1 MKVKIFF
8 PGAKSR
14 RSRAVLRISASQQA
28 GQLLVE
34 GKAKFQAGDRMGA
47 LALWERSLNSDPDP
61 GQRQAALFNATCVH
75 AAFGDV
81 ELAQI
86 TLREAVQCGLDFSKA
101 VEEPAAVDPAL
112 VRLVASQQVLIRLRK
127 FNEATLKAMGMAASP
142 PPFAEPRSSSSGSR
156 SGGSARSSG
165 RRSATLD
172 RDLSQILGT
181 DMQGIDTSAFGIV
194 KRVGIVLVA
203 LAALGVVLYVV
214 GINTVF
220 PDEAP
225 L

>member
-1 MKVKIFF
+1 
-8 PGAKSR
+8 
-14 RSRAVLRISASQQA
+14 
-28 GQLLVE
+28 
-34 GKAKFQAGDRMGA
+34 MGA
-47 LALWERSLNSDPDP
+47 LSLWERSLSSDPDP

-101 VEEPAAVDPAL
+101 VEEPMAIDPAL

-127 FNEATLKAMGMAASP
+127 FNESTLKSMGMNASS
-142 PPFAEPRSSSSGSR
+142 PPFAEPRSFSVR
-156 SGGSARSSG
+156 TGSAQSSG
-165 RRSATLD
+165 RRSAILEK
-172 RDLSQILGT
+172 DLSQILET

-194 KRVGIVLVA
+194 KRVAILLVA
-203 LAALGVVLYVV
+203 LTSLGVVLYIV
-214 GINTVF
+214 GIKFLF
-220 PDEAP
+220 PEDTP